1 VVSADLVV
9 VGGRVIDPLSGFDAI
24 ADVALTAGRIAGIGP
39 GLQGRERLDA
49 DGLIVAPG
57 FIDLHSHVHSI
68 AGHRLQAHDGVTTA
82 LDLEAGASPVA
93 RAYAEAAQAGRPL
106 NYGFS
111 ASWSALRMEV
121 LAGIP
126 ADGSAFTLLHHLG
139 NPGWQ
144 RAASRP
150 ECDRLVGALER
161 ELAAGALGVG
171 VLVGYAPG
179 TAPDEYLAVA
189 AAAARAGRPV
199 FTHARELV
207 EADPEVP
214 VDGPTEIVRAAAE
227 TGAHMHYCHI
237 NSTSRRHIDRV
248 LGLVERCRAEG
259 GRVTTEAYPYG
270 SGSTGIGAAF
280 LDPELLP
287 RWELTPSSI
296 IYLPTGERVADAA
309 RLRELRARDP
319 GGLAIIEM
327 LREDD
332 PADRDLLDRGMLS
345 ADTMIASDAMPLLH
359 DGRPVD
365 DGAWPLP
372 AGTVTHPRTAGTFTR
387 TLRRY
392 VREDGTMDLT
402 EAIRRS
408 TALPALTLEAMS
420 PAMRRKGRLQVD
432 ADADIVAFDLATV
445 TDQATYA
452 DSSRVSSGIRH
463 LLVNGVPLISDG
475 ELDTTVLPGRPVRAA

>member
-1 VVSADLVV
+1 MSADLVIA
-9 VGGRVIDPLSGFDAI
+9 GGRLIDPLSGFDAV
-24 ADVALTAGRIAGIGP
+24 ADVAVAGGRIAGIGV
-39 GLQGRERLDA
+39 GLEAKQRLDA
-49 DGLIVAPG
+49 EGLVVAPG

-82 LDLEAGASPVA
+82 LDLEAGASPVSL
-93 RAYAEAAQAGRPL
+93 AYAEAARDGRPL

-121 LAGIP
+121 LAGLP

-150 ECDRLVGALER
+150 ERDRLVGVLER
-161 ELAAGALGVG
+161 ELAEGALGVG

-179 TAPDEYLAVA
+179 TGPDEYLAVA

-207 EADPEVP
+207 EADPEVL

-270 SGSTGIGAAF
+270 SGSTAIGAAF
-280 LDPELLP
+280 LDPQLLP
-287 RWELTPSSI
+287 RWGLTPNSI

-309 RLRELRARDP
+309 RLRELRAHDP
-319 GGLAIIEM
+319 GGLAIIEL

-332 PADRDLLDRGMLS
+332 AADRDLLDRGVLGP
-345 ADTMIASDAMPLLH
+345 DTMVASDAMPLLH
-359 DGRPVD
+359 DGQPVD
-365 DGAWPLP
+365 DSAWPLP
-372 AGTVTHPRTAGTFTR
+372 PGTVTHPRTAGTFAR

-408 TALPALTLEAMS
+408 ATLPALALQDMS
-420 PAMRRKGRLQVD
+420 PAMRRKGRLQLD

-452 DSSRVSSGIRH
+452 ESCRVSAGIRH
-463 LLVNGVPLISDG
+463 VLVNGVPLISDG
-475 ELDTTVLPGRPVRAA
+475 LLDTTVLPGRPVRAA